1 MLGQG
6 DLVAGYEVEA
16 VIAQGGMGV
25 VYRAHQIGLGRSVA
39 LKVIAGDRA
48 DDPTF
53 RARFVREARLAASLD
68 HPNVIPVFAAGEA
81 DGELFIAMRLV
92 DGSDLESLI
101 GRSGPL
107 PAGLA
112 CRIVAQA
119 AAGLAAAHRAG
130 LVHRDVKPAN
140 ILLSGPLDDPHVYV
154 SDFGV
159 AKSTGPAAPA
169 APLTDAAEW
178 VGTPGYAAPEQ
189 VRGGEVD
196 ARADVYALGC
206 VLLAALTRRSA
217 QPRPPLP
224 GAIEA
229 VIDRATA
236 AAPSARF
243 QSARELADAL
253 LAAAPARAPGVAG
266 SEGSDGSQG
275 PDGSNA
281 SDWPDGSDGSDAPNA
296 SDGSD
301 GSPPTVDAGATRQT
315 VGADAVAATLPA
327 ATRRLGRAAPAARGR
342 STASVRGQGVRRPS
356 RPAIG
361 FVVGFVVIVAGVLA
375 VALTRPGSHGTAR
388 HGGRAPART
397 VAVVPP
403 TPAAA
408 GGGDTVFCGASS
420 CTQAGQT
427 VLVPIEGGSC
437 TRNGASGTWTRL
449 DAGAP
454 EPMLICLPASDAPRA
469 DVAVAVPT
477 LTGGRLDH
485 VETALDR
492 LGIPYKTS
500 GGGLFG
506 IVFADDW
513 TVCATRPP
521 AGAEL
526 PAQTEVTVFVEH
538 SC

>member
-16 VIAQGGMGV
+16 VIARGGMGV

-119 AAGLAAAHRAG
+119 AAGLDAAHRAG

-140 ILLSGPLDDPHVYV
+140 ILLSGPPADPHVYV

-169 APLTDAAEW
+169 GPLTDAAEW

-189 VRGGEVD
+189 IRGGEVD

-217 QPRPPLP
+217 QPRQPLP

-253 LAAAPARAPGVAG
+253 LTAAPARVPGDAGSQG
-266 SEGSDGSQG
+266 SEGSDAL
-275 PDGSNA
+275 DGSEGSGA
-281 SDWPDGSDGSDAPNA
+281 LDGSDGSD
-296 SDGSD
+296 GSER
-301 GSPPTVDAGATRQT
+301 A
-315 VGADAVAATLPA
+315 ADAAEGTESGVEGAPTTTRPRPVATLPA

-342 STASVRGQGVRRPS
+342 STASVSGRGVRRTS

-361 FVVGFVVIVAGVLA
+361 FVVGFAVIVAAVLA
-375 VALTRPGSHGTAR
+375 VALTRPGSHGPTR
-388 HGGRAPART
+388 HGGRTPART

-420 CTQAGQT
+420 CTQAGGT

-437 TRNGASGTWTRL
+437 TRDGATGTWTRL

-454 EPMLICLPASDAPRA
+454 EPMLICLPASDAPRL

-492 LGIPYKTS
+492 LGIPYRTS